1 MKPSLDLIT
10 SVRAVLL
17 RDLRGLRR
25 EVEAYPD
32 EPSIWSLPPGAPNSA
47 GTLVLHVTGNLQHFL
62 GAVLGKSGYVRDRD
76 AEFSARN
83 VPRAELLQRI
93 TAAEQAVERGL
104 AGTELPVEYPA
115 PAGGNGMRVRT
126 DEWLTHLTTH
136 LAYHLGQVDYHRR
149 LATTSKAGAGTIATT
164 ELPSARQP

>member
-1 MKPSLDLIT
+1 MSPSLDLVA

-32 EPSIWSLPPGAPNSA
+32 DAALWSTPPGAPNSA
-47 GTLVLHVTGNLQHFL
+47 GTLVLHVTGNLQHFV

-76 AEFSARN
+76 AEFADRN
-83 VPRAELLQRI
+83 VPRAELLRRI
-93 TAAEQAVERGL
+93 AAAEQAVERGL
-104 AGTELPVEYPA
+104 AGEEWPVEYPA
-115 PAGGNGMRVRT
+115 AAGGGGMRVRT
-126 DEWLTHLTTH
+126 DEWLTHLATH

-149 LATTSKAGAGTIATT
+149 LATASTAGVGTIPTT
-164 ELPSARQP
+164 ELPSARKP